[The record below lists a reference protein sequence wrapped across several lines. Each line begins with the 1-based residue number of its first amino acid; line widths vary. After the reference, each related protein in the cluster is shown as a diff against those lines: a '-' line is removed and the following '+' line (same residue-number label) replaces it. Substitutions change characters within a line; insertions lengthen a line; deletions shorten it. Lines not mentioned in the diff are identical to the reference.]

1 MGWVNG
7 LHVGNLCTALLQ
19 SSKSPSNMS
28 VLQGERDSKVVIFFL
43 QLSSKM
49 HTWGHSR
56 GRHNP
61 ALYLLRNLFSPLTHI
76 SKLRRSPLHVSCF
89 SQFPTTANNHPFACR
104 RAAARTLLRIFQ
116 VTHSFL
122 AHPGP
127 AEAYFIP
134 KTLKQELLVSVCSSA
149 SSCDRV
155 SAHHLSG
162 G

>member
-1 MGWVNG
+1 MGCTWASSAQLSCNPVKARATC
-7 LHVGNLCTALLQ
+7 LYCRGNVTV
-19 SSKSPSNMS
+19 KWG
-28 VLQGERDSKVVIFFL
+28 VFFL

-49 HTWGHSR
+49 HTWGHGR

-134 KTLKQELLVSVCSSA
+134 KTLKQELLLSVCSSA
-149 SSCDRV
+149 SSCDTV